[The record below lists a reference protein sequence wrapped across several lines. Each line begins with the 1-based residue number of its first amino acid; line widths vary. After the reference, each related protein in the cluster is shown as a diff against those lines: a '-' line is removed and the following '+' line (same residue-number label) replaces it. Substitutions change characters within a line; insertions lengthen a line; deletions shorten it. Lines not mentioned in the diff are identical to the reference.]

1 MAALGAS
8 EAEPNRRPLDGIRV
22 VELTS
27 ERCALAGKLLADM
40 GADVIVVEPPGG
52 SPMRAYEPFAA
63 DQPDPEGALWWWH
76 YNTSKRSV
84 VADLDSAEGADDFR
98 RLISTADVVIE
109 AEPLGRL
116 DALEL
121 DWTQL
126 GAAPPAKSPAESEV
140 VARTAPR
147 TAADAMG
154 SSDARTAPTASNP
167 DGPAASG
174 RNERLIW
181 VSITHNGR
189 ERPDPPATDLTV
201 LAEGGPVWS
210 CGYDDHAV
218 PPVRGGGNQGL
229 QMACQYAVATLM
241 AALWWREDSGLGQL
255 IDVSMLAAANLTC
268 EFATY
273 FWLNQQVDVQRQTG
287 RHALPQISDPTQV
300 RCADGRWL
308 NTGVPPRRGPEF
320 AALAGWVAGLGLMS
334 ECPYTEL
341 LKLGEN
347 YEQIDILH
355 LDADPLGAEVF
366 GAGRD
371 TVNFLAERLGAHEL
385 FVGLQSIGLACGIVY
400 SPEEMLADQHFVARG
415 FPVEIDHDGTPVTYP
430 GAPYKFSATPWHAT
444 RAPRLGEHQ
453 DLLAD

>member
-1 MAALGAS
+1 MASLNAS
-8 EAEPNRRPLDGIRV
+8 PTASPRPLDGLRV
-22 VELTS
+22 IELTS

-52 SPMRAYEPFAA
+52 SPMRGYEPFAGDEA
-63 DQPDPEGALWWWH
+63 DPEHALWWWH

-84 VADLDSAEGADDFR
+84 VLDLDAAEGAGDFR
-98 RLISTADVVIE
+98 RLVSTADVVIE

-116 DALEL
+116 AALGL
-121 DWTQL
+121 DWGQL
-126 GAAPPAKSPAESEV
+126 GGAPWGASAIAAQPS
-140 VARTAPR
+140 T
-147 TAADAMG
+147 DAG
-154 SSDARTAPTASNP
+154 E
-167 DGPAASG
+167 
-174 RNERLIW
+174 RNQRLIW

-189 ERPDPPATDLTV
+189 ERPDPPTTDLTV

-210 CGYDDHAV
+210 CGYDDHTL

-229 QMACQYAVATLM
+229 QMACHYAAATLM
-241 AALWWREDSGLGQL
+241 AALMWREDSGRGQL

-287 RHALPQISDPTQV
+287 RHALPQISEPTQV
-300 RCADGRWL
+300 QCADGRWL

-320 AALAGWVAGLGLMS
+320 AALSGWLAELGLAG

-341 LKLGEN
+341 LALGEG

-355 LDADPLGAEVF
+355 LDADPLSAEVF

-371 TVNFLAERLGAHEL
+371 TINFLAERLGAHEL

-400 SPEEMLADQHFVARG
+400 SPEEMLVDEHFVARG
-415 FPVEIDHDGTPVTYP
+415 FPVEIDHDGAPVTYP
-430 GAPYKFSATPWHAT
+430 GAPYKFSATPWRAT

>member
-1 MAALGAS
+1 MAGAGG
-8 EAEPNRRPLDGIRV
+8 ARPLDGLRV

-27 ERCALAGKLLADM
+27 QRCALAGKLLADM

-52 SPMRAYEPFAA
+52 SPMRGYEPFAG

-84 VADLDSAEGADDFR
+84 VVDLDTAAGAADFR
-98 RLISTADVVIE
+98 RLASTADAVIE

-116 DALEL
+116 DERGL
-121 DWTQL
+121 DWGQL
-126 GAAPPAKSPAESEV
+126 GGAGHS
-140 VARTAPR
+140 T
-147 TAADAMG
+147 DAI
-154 SSDARTAPTASNP
+154 SV
-167 DGPAASG
+167 
-174 RNERLIW
+174 RNDRLIW

-189 ERPDPPATDLTV
+189 DRPDPPATDLTV

-210 CGYDDHAV
+210 CGYDDHTI

-229 QMACQYAVATLM
+229 HMASQYAVVTLM
-241 AALWWREDSGLGQL
+241 AALMWREHSGRGQL
-255 IDVSMLAAANLTC
+255 IEVSMLAAANATC

-273 FWLNQQVDVQRQTG
+273 FWLNQQIEVQRQTG
-287 RHALPQISDPTQV
+287 RHALPQISEPTQV

-320 AALAGWVAGLGLMS
+320 AALAGWVTELGLM
-334 ECPYTEL
+334 EDCPYAEL
-341 LKLGEN
+341 LRLGEG

-400 SPEEMLADQHFVARG
+400 SPEEMLADEHFVTRG
-415 FPVEIDHDGTPVTYP
+415 FPVEIDHDGTAVTYP
-430 GAPYKFSATPWHAT
+430 GAPYKFSATPWRAT

-453 DLLAD
+453 DLLAE

>member
-1 MAALGAS
+1 MAGAGG
-8 EAEPNRRPLDGIRV
+8 ARPLDGLRV

-27 ERCALAGKLLADM
+27 QRCTLAGKLLADM

-52 SPMRAYEPFAA
+52 SPMRGYEPFAG

-84 VADLDSAEGADDFR
+84 VADLDSAAGAADFR
-98 RLISTADVVIE
+98 RLVSTADAVIE

-116 DALEL
+116 DALGL
-121 DWTQL
+121 DWGQL
-126 GAAPPAKSPAESEV
+126 G
-140 VARTAPR
+140 
-147 TAADAMG
+147 
-154 SSDARTAPTASNP
+154 
-167 DGPAASG
+167 G
-174 RNERLIW
+174 RNRRLIW

-189 ERPDPPATDLTV
+189 DRPDPPATDLTV

-210 CGYDDHAV
+210 CGYDDHTI

-229 QMACQYAVATLM
+229 HMASQYAAVTLM
-241 AALWWREDSGLGQL
+241 AALMWREHSGRGQL
-255 IDVSMLAAANLTC
+255 IEVSMLAAANATC

-273 FWLNQQVDVQRQTG
+273 FWLNQQIDVQRQTG
-287 RHALPQISDPTQV
+287 RHALPQISEPTQV
-300 RCADGRWL
+300 QCADGRWL

-320 AALAGWVAGLGLMS
+320 AALATWVTELGLME
-334 ECPYTEL
+334 ECPYAEL
-341 LKLGEN
+341 LLLGES

-400 SPEEMLADQHFVARG
+400 SPEEMLADEHFVTRG
-415 FPVEIDHDGTPVTYP
+415 FPVEIDHDGTAVTYP
-430 GAPYKFSATPWHAT
+430 GAPYKFSATPWRAT

-453 DLLAD
+453 DLLAE

>member
-1 MAALGAS
+1 MAAPDNSVSPG
-8 EAEPNRRPLDGIRV
+8 RRPLDGLRV
-22 VELTS
+22 IELTS

-40 GADVIVVEPPGG
+40 GADVIVLEPPGG
-52 SPMRAYEPFAA
+52 SPMRAYEPFAG
-63 DQPDPEGALWWWH
+63 DEPDPEQALWWWH

-84 VADLDSAEGADDFR
+84 VLDLDTADGADDFR
-98 RLISTADVVIE
+98 RLVSTSDVVIE

-121 DWTQL
+121 DWGQL
-126 GAAPPAKSPAESEV
+126 G
-140 VARTAPR
+140 
-147 TAADAMG
+147 
-154 SSDARTAPTASNP
+154 
-167 DGPAASG
+167 G
-174 RNERLIW
+174 RNRRIIW

-189 ERPDPPATDLTV
+189 NRPDPPATDLTV

-210 CGYDDHAV
+210 CGYDDHTI

-229 QMACQYAVATLM
+229 HMASQYAVVTLM
-241 AALWWREDSGLGQL
+241 AALMWREHSGRGQL
-255 IDVSMLAAANLTC
+255 IEVSMLAAANATC

-273 FWLNQQVDVQRQTG
+273 FWLNQQIEVQRQTG
-287 RHALPQISDPTQV
+287 RHALPQISEPTQV

-320 AALAGWVAGLGLMS
+320 AALATWLSELGLME
-334 ECPYTEL
+334 ECPYAEL
-341 LKLGEN
+341 LRLGES

-400 SPEEMLADQHFVARG
+400 SPEEMLVDEHFVTRG
-415 FPVEIDHDGTPVTYP
+415 FPVEIDHDGTAVTYP
-430 GAPYKFSATPWHAT
+430 GAPYKFSATPWRAT

-453 DLLAD
+453 NLLAE

>member
-1 MAALGAS
+1 MAALHDAS
-8 EAEPNRRPLDGIRV
+8 PASRRPLDGLRV
-22 VELTS
+22 IELTS

-52 SPMRAYEPFAA
+52 SPMRAYEPFAG
-63 DQPDPEGALWWWH
+63 DERDREQALWWWH

-84 VADLDSAEGADDFR
+84 VLDLDSAEGADDFR
-98 RLISTADVVIE
+98 RLASTSDVVIE

-116 DALEL
+116 AALGL
-121 DWTQL
+121 DWSQL
-126 GAAPPAKSPAESEV
+126 GGADSRPSQAAAEADRSSPVHRSMPPV
-140 VARTAPR
+140 
-147 TAADAMG
+147 
-154 SSDARTAPTASNP
+154 
-167 DGPAASG
+167 AASG
-174 RNERLIW
+174 SASGSDSAAAERNERLIW

-210 CGYDDHAV
+210 CGYDDHTT

-229 QMACQYAVATLM
+229 QMACHYAVATLM
-241 AALWWREDSGLGQL
+241 AALWWREDSGRGQL

-287 RHALPQISDPTQV
+287 RHALPQISEPTQV

-320 AALAGWVAGLGLMS
+320 AALSGWLAELGLAG
-334 ECPYTEL
+334 ECPYAEL
-341 LKLGEN
+341 LKLGES

-400 SPEEMLADQHFVARG
+400 SPEEMLADEHFLARG

-430 GAPYKFSATPWHAT
+430 GAPYQFSATPWRAT

>member
-1 MAALGAS
+1 MGAPPAARA
-8 EAEPNRRPLDGIRV
+8 LDGLRV
-22 VELTS
+22 IEVTS

-52 SPMRAYEPFAA
+52 SPMRAYEPFAG

-84 VADLDSAEGADDFR
+84 VLDLDETEGADDFK
-98 RLISTADVVIE
+98 RLVSTADAVIE

-116 DALEL
+116 DSLGL
-121 DWTQL
+121 DWNQL
-126 GAAPPAKSPAESEV
+126 GASGDA
-140 VARTAPR
+140 AR
-147 TAADAMG
+147 AALA
-154 SSDARTAPTASNP
+154 
-167 DGPAASG
+167 

-189 ERPDPPATDLTV
+189 DRPDPPATDLTV
-201 LAEGGPVWS
+201 LAEGGPMWS
-210 CGYDDHAV
+210 CGYDDHSI

-229 QMACQYAVATLM
+229 HMGSQYAVIALM
-241 AALWWREDSGLGQL
+241 AALMRREHTGRGQL
-255 IDVSMLAAANLTC
+255 IDVSMLAAANATC

-273 FWLNQQVDVQRQTG
+273 FWLNQQIEVQRQTG
-287 RHALPQISDPTQV
+287 RHALPQISEPTQV
-300 RCADGRWL
+300 QCADGRWL

-320 AALAGWVAGLGLMS
+320 AALAKWVAELGLFE

-341 LKLGEN
+341 LALGES

-355 LDADPLGAEVF
+355 LDADPLSAEVF

-371 TVNFLAERLGAHEL
+371 TINFLAERLGAYEL
-385 FVGLQSIGLACGIVY
+385 FVGLQTIGLACGIVY
-400 SPEEMLADQHFVARG
+400 APEEMLADEHFVARG

-430 GAPYKFSATPWHAT
+430 GAPYQFSATPWRAT

>member
-1 MAALGAS
+1 MAAPDNSVSPG
-8 EAEPNRRPLDGIRV
+8 RRPLDGLRV
-22 VELTS
+22 IELTS

-40 GADVIVVEPPGG
+40 GADVIVLEPPGG
-52 SPMRAYEPFAA
+52 SPMRAYEPFAG
-63 DQPDPEGALWWWH
+63 DEPDPEQALWWWH

-84 VADLDSAEGADDFR
+84 VLDLDTADGADDFR
-98 RLISTADVVIE
+98 RLVSTSDVVIE

-116 DALEL
+116 DALGL
-121 DWTQL
+121 DWGQL
-126 GAAPPAKSPAESEV
+126 G
-140 VARTAPR
+140 
-147 TAADAMG
+147 
-154 SSDARTAPTASNP
+154 
-167 DGPAASG
+167 G
-174 RNERLIW
+174 RNRRTIW

-189 ERPDPPATDLTV
+189 DRPDPPATDLTV

-210 CGYDDHAV
+210 CGYDDHTI

-229 QMACQYAVATLM
+229 HMASQYAVVTLM
-241 AALWWREDSGLGQL
+241 AALMWREHSGRGQL
-255 IDVSMLAAANLTC
+255 IEVSMLAAANATC

-273 FWLNQQVDVQRQTG
+273 FWLNQQIEVQRQTG
-287 RHALPQISDPTQV
+287 RHALPQITDATQV
-300 RCADGRWL
+300 QCADGRWL

-320 AALAGWVAGLGLMS
+320 AALATWVAELGLFE

-341 LKLGEN
+341 LALGED

-355 LDADPLGAEVF
+355 LDADPLGAEIF

-385 FVGLQSIGLACGIVY
+385 FTGLQSIGLACGIVY
-400 SPEEMLADQHFVARG
+400 SPEEMLADEHFVTRG
-415 FPVEIDHDGTPVTYP
+415 FPVEIDHDGTAVTYP
-430 GAPYKFSATPWHAT
+430 GAPYKFSATPWRAT

>member
-1 MAALGAS
+1 MSAFDAS
-8 EAEPNRRPLDGIRV
+8 SPASPRPLDGIRV
-22 VELTS
+22 IELTS

-52 SPMRAYEPFAA
+52 SPMRAYEPFAG
-63 DQPDPEGALWWWH
+63 DEHDREQALWWWH

-84 VADLDSAEGADDFR
+84 VLDLDETGGADDFH
-98 RLISTADVVIE
+98 RLVSTADVVIE

-116 DALEL
+116 DAAGL
-121 DWTQL
+121 DWRQL
-126 GAAPPAKSPAESEV
+126 GAASHAAIGAAQPSP
-140 VARTAPR
+140 
-147 TAADAMG
+147 D
-154 SSDARTAPTASNP
+154 
-167 DGPAASG
+167 ASG

-210 CGYDDHAV
+210 CGYDDHTI

-229 QMACQYAVATLM
+229 QMACHYAVATLM
-241 AALWWREDSGLGQL
+241 AALLWREDSGRGQL

-287 RHALPQISDPTQV
+287 RHALPQISEPTQV
-300 RCADGRWL
+300 RCADDRWL

-320 AALAGWVAGLGLMS
+320 AALSGWLAELGLAS

-341 LKLGEN
+341 LKLGES

-355 LDADPLGAEVF
+355 LDADPLSAEVF

-371 TVNFLAERLGAHEL
+371 TINFLAERLGAHEL

-400 SPEEMLADQHFVARG
+400 SPEEMLADEHFVARG

-430 GAPYKFSATPWHAT
+430 GAPYRFSATPWRAT

>member
-1 MAALGAS
+1 MSAFDAS
-8 EAEPNRRPLDGIRV
+8 SPASPRPLDGVRV
-22 VELTS
+22 IELTS

-52 SPMRAYEPFAA
+52 SPMRAYEPFAG
-63 DQPDPEGALWWWH
+63 DEPDREQALWWWH

-84 VADLDSAEGADDFR
+84 VLDLDETDGADDFL
-98 RLISTADVVIE
+98 RLVSTADVVIE

-116 DALEL
+116 DAAGL
-121 DWTQL
+121 DWRQL
-126 GAAPPAKSPAESEV
+126 GAVSH
-140 VARTAPR
+140 
-147 TAADAMG
+147 AATGAAQPSTDAG
-154 SSDARTAPTASNP
+154 R
-167 DGPAASG
+167 

-210 CGYDDHAV
+210 CGYDDHTI

-229 QMACQYAVATLM
+229 QMACHYAVATLM
-241 AALWWREDSGLGQL
+241 AALMWREDSGRGQL

-287 RHALPQISDPTQV
+287 RHALPQISEPTQV

-320 AALAGWVAGLGLMS
+320 VALSGWLDELGMAG

-341 LKLGEN
+341 LKLGES

-355 LDADPLGAEVF
+355 LDADPLSAEVF

-371 TVNFLAERLGAHEL
+371 TINFLAERLGAHEL

-400 SPEEMLADQHFVARG
+400 SPEEMLTDEHFVARG
-415 FPVEIDHDGTPVTYP
+415 FPVEIDHDGIPVTYP
-430 GAPYKFSATPWHAT
+430 GAPYRFSATPWRAT

>member
-40 GADVIVVEPPGG
+40 GAEVIVVEPPGG
-52 SPMRAYEPFAA
+52 SPMRAYEPFAGNE
-63 DQPDPEGALWWWH
+63 PDREQALWWWH
-76 YNTSKRSV
+76 YNTSKRSLV
-84 VADLDSAEGADDFR
+84 LDLDETEGADDFR
-98 RLISTADVVIE
+98 RLVSTSDVVIE

-116 DALEL
+116 AALGL
-121 DWTQL
+121 DWSQL
-126 GAAPPAKSPAESEV
+126 GRGVTDA
-140 VARTAPR
+140 
-147 TAADAMG
+147 AADAAQ
-154 SSDARTAPTASNP
+154 SSPNASR
-167 DGPAASG
+167 

-210 CGYDDHAV
+210 CGYDDHTV

-241 AALWWREDSGLGQL
+241 AALWWREDSGRGQL

-320 AALAGWVAGLGLMS
+320 AALAGWVAELGLMS

-341 LKLGEN
+341 LRLGEN

-400 SPEEMLADQHFVARG
+400 SPEEMLADQHFEARG

>member
-1 MAALGAS
+1 MAGAGG
-8 EAEPNRRPLDGIRV
+8 ARPLDGLRV

-27 ERCALAGKLLADM
+27 QRCTLAGKLLADM
-40 GADVIVVEPPGG
+40 GAEVIVVEPPGG
-52 SPMRAYEPFAA
+52 SPMRGHEPFAG

-84 VADLDSAEGADDFR
+84 VVDLDSAAGAADFR
-98 RLISTADVVIE
+98 RLVSTADAVIE

-116 DALEL
+116 DALGL
-121 DWTQL
+121 DWGQL
-126 GAAPPAKSPAESEV
+126 G
-140 VARTAPR
+140 
-147 TAADAMG
+147 
-154 SSDARTAPTASNP
+154 
-167 DGPAASG
+167 GPATDAGG
-174 RNERLIW
+174 RNRRLVW

-189 ERPDPPATDLTV
+189 DRPDPPATDLTV

-210 CGYDDHAV
+210 CGYDDHTI

-229 QMACQYAVATLM
+229 HMASQYAVVTLM
-241 AALWWREDSGLGQL
+241 AALMWREHSGRGQL
-255 IDVSMLAAANLTC
+255 IEVSMLAAANATC

-273 FWLNQQVDVQRQTG
+273 FWLNQQIDVQRQTG
-287 RHALPQISDPTQV
+287 RHALPQISEPTQV
-300 RCADGRWL
+300 QCADGRWL

-320 AALAGWVAGLGLMS
+320 AALATWVTELGLME
-334 ECPYTEL
+334 ECPYAEL
-341 LKLGEN
+341 LRLGES

-400 SPEEMLADQHFVARG
+400 SPEEMLADEHFVTRG
-415 FPVEIDHDGTPVTYP
+415 FPVEIDHDGTAVTYP
-430 GAPYKFSATPWHAT
+430 GAPYKFSATPWSAT

-453 DLLAD
+453 DLLAE

>member
-1 MAALGAS
+1 MTSAGGV
-8 EAEPNRRPLDGIRV
+8 RPLDGLRV

-27 ERCALAGKLLADM
+27 QRCALGGKLLADM

-52 SPMRAYEPFAA
+52 SQMRTYEPFAG
-63 DQPDPEGALWWWH
+63 DRPDPEGALWWWH

-84 VADLDSAEGADDFR
+84 VVDLDSAAGAADFR
-98 RLISTADVVIE
+98 RLVSTADAVIE

-116 DALEL
+116 DALGL
-121 DWTQL
+121 DWGQL
-126 GAAPPAKSPAESEV
+126 G
-140 VARTAPR
+140 
-147 TAADAMG
+147 
-154 SSDARTAPTASNP
+154 
-167 DGPAASG
+167 G
-174 RNERLIW
+174 RNRRLIW

-189 ERPDPPATDLTV
+189 DRPDPPATDLTV

-210 CGYDDHAV
+210 CGYDDHTI

-229 QMACQYAVATLM
+229 HMASQYAVVTLM
-241 AALWWREDSGLGQL
+241 AALMWREHSGRGQL
-255 IDVSMLAAANLTC
+255 IEVSMLAAANATC

-273 FWLNQQVDVQRQTG
+273 FWLNQQIEVQRQTG
-287 RHALPQISDPTQV
+287 RHALPQITDATQV
-300 RCADGRWL
+300 QCADGRWL

-320 AALAGWVAGLGLMS
+320 AALAKWVAELGLFE

-341 LKLGEN
+341 LALGEG

-371 TVNFLAERLGAHEL
+371 TVNFLAARLGAHEL

-400 SPEEMLADQHFVARG
+400 SPEEMLADEHFVTRG
-415 FPVEIDHDGTPVTYP
+415 FPVEIDHDGTAVTYP
-430 GAPYKFSATPWHAT
+430 GAPYKFSATPWRAT

-453 DLLAD
+453 DLLAE

>member
-1 MAALGAS
+1 MAP
-8 EAEPNRRPLDGIRV
+8 PNRRPLDGIRV
-22 VELTS
+22 IELTS

-52 SPMRAYEPFAA
+52 SPMRAYEPFAG
-63 DQPDPEGALWWWH
+63 DEPDREQALWWWH

-84 VADLDSAEGADDFR
+84 VADLDQTDGADDFR
-98 RLISTADVVIE
+98 RLVSTSDVVIE

-116 DALEL
+116 AALGL
-121 DWTQL
+121 DWSQL
-126 GAAPPAKSPAESEV
+126 GRAAPS
-140 VARTAPR
+140 T
-147 TAADAMG
+147 TADA
-154 SSDARTAPTASNP
+154 ARPSAEASR
-167 DGPAASG
+167 

-210 CGYDDHAV
+210 CGYDDHTV

-229 QMACQYAVATLM
+229 QMACHYAVATLM
-241 AALWWREDSGLGQL
+241 AALWWREDSGRGQL

-320 AALAGWVAGLGLMS
+320 AALAGWVDELGLTD
-334 ECPYTEL
+334 ECPYSEL
-341 LKLGEN
+341 LKLGEE

-453 DLLAD
+453 DVLAD

>member
-1 MAALGAS
+1 MAGAGG
-8 EAEPNRRPLDGIRV
+8 ARPLDGLRV

-27 ERCALAGKLLADM
+27 QRCTLAGKLLADM

-52 SPMRAYEPFAA
+52 SPMRGHEPFAG

-84 VADLDSAEGADDFR
+84 VVDLDSAAGAADFR
-98 RLISTADVVIE
+98 RLVSTADAVIE

-116 DALEL
+116 DALGL
-121 DWTQL
+121 DWGQL
-126 GAAPPAKSPAESEV
+126 G
-140 VARTAPR
+140 
-147 TAADAMG
+147 
-154 SSDARTAPTASNP
+154 
-167 DGPAASG
+167 GPATDAGG
-174 RNERLIW
+174 RNQRLIW

-189 ERPDPPATDLTV
+189 DRPDPPATDLTV

-210 CGYDDHAV
+210 CGYDDHTI

-229 QMACQYAVATLM
+229 HMASQYAVVTLM
-241 AALWWREDSGLGQL
+241 AALMWREHSGRGQL
-255 IDVSMLAAANLTC
+255 IEVSMLAAANATC

-273 FWLNQQVDVQRQTG
+273 FWLNQQIDVQRQTG
-287 RHALPQISDPTQV
+287 RHALPQISEPTQV
-300 RCADGRWL
+300 QCADGRWL

-320 AALAGWVAGLGLMS
+320 AALATWVTELGLME
-334 ECPYTEL
+334 ECPYAEL
-341 LKLGEN
+341 LRLGES

-400 SPEEMLADQHFVARG
+400 SPEEMLADEHFVTRG
-415 FPVEIDHDGTPVTYP
+415 FPVEIDHDGTAVTYP

-453 DLLAD
+453 HLLTD

>member
-1 MAALGAS
+1 MGAPPAARA
-8 EAEPNRRPLDGIRV
+8 LDGLRV
-22 VELTS
+22 IEVTS

-52 SPMRAYEPFAA
+52 SPMRAYEPFAG

-84 VADLDSAEGADDFR
+84 VLDLDETEGADDFK
-98 RLISTADVVIE
+98 RLVSTADAVIE

-116 DALEL
+116 DSLGL
-121 DWTQL
+121 DWNQL
-126 GAAPPAKSPAESEV
+126 GASGDA
-140 VARTAPR
+140 AR
-147 TAADAMG
+147 AALA
-154 SSDARTAPTASNP
+154 
-167 DGPAASG
+167 

-189 ERPDPPATDLTV
+189 DRPDPPATDLTV
-201 LAEGGPVWS
+201 LAEGGPMWS
-210 CGYDDHAV
+210 CGYDDHSI

-229 QMACQYAVATLM
+229 HMGSQYAVIALM
-241 AALWWREDSGLGQL
+241 AALMRREHAGRGQL
-255 IDVSMLAAANLTC
+255 IDVSMLAAANATC

-273 FWLNQQVDVQRQTG
+273 FWLNQQIEVQRQTG
-287 RHALPQISDPTQV
+287 RHALPQISEPTQV
-300 RCADGRWL
+300 QCADGRWL

-320 AALAGWVAGLGLMS
+320 AALAEWVAELGLFE

-341 LKLGEN
+341 LALGES

-355 LDADPLGAEVF
+355 LDADPLSAEVF

-371 TVNFLAERLGAHEL
+371 TINFLAERLGAYEL
-385 FVGLQSIGLACGIVY
+385 FVGLQTIGLACGIVY
-400 SPEEMLADQHFVARG
+400 APEEMSADEHFVARG

-430 GAPYKFSATPWHAT
+430 GAPYQFSATPWRAT

>member
-1 MAALGAS
+1 MTAPREPAAPPVPSPAC
-8 EAEPNRRPLDGIRV
+8 ALDGLRV
-22 VELTS
+22 IELTS

-40 GADVIVVEPPGG
+40 GADVIVVEPPEG
-52 SPMRAYEPFAA
+52 SPTRAYEPFAG
-63 DQPDPEGALWWWH
+63 DRPDPEGALWWWH

-84 VADLDSAEGADDFR
+84 VVDLDSAGGAADLR
-98 RLISTADVVIE
+98 RLLSTADAVIE

-116 DALEL
+116 DRLGL
-121 DWTQL
+121 DWHQL
-126 GAAPPAKSPAESEV
+126 GGNGGATDP
-140 VARTAPR
+140 
-147 TAADAMG
+147 ADAA
-154 SSDARTAPTASNP
+154 SARN
-167 DGPAASG
+167 D
-174 RNERLIW
+174 RLIW

-189 ERPDPPATDLTV
+189 DRPDPPATDLTV

-210 CGYDDHAV
+210 CGYDDHSI

-229 QMACQYAVATLM
+229 HMGSQYAVIALM
-241 AALWWREDSGLGQL
+241 AALMRREHTGRGQL
-255 IDVSMLAAANLTC
+255 IDVSMLAAANATC

-273 FWLNQQVDVQRQTG
+273 FWLNQQIDVQRQTG
-287 RHALPQISDPTQV
+287 RHALPQLTEPTQV
-300 RCADGRWL
+300 QCADGRWL

-320 AALAGWVAGLGLMS
+320 AALSKWVAELGLFE

-341 LKLGEN
+341 LALGES
-347 YEQIDILH
+347 YELIDILH

-400 SPEEMLADQHFVARG
+400 SPEEMLADEHFVARG
-415 FPVEIDHDGTPVTYP
+415 FPVEIDHGGTAVTYP
-430 GAPYKFSATPWHAT
+430 GAPFKFSATPWRAT

-453 DLLAD
+453 DLLAG

>member
-1 MAALGAS
+1 MAGAGG
-8 EAEPNRRPLDGIRV
+8 ARPLDGLRV

-27 ERCALAGKLLADM
+27 QRCALAGKLLADM

-52 SPMRAYEPFAA
+52 SQMRTYEPFAG
-63 DQPDPEGALWWWH
+63 DRPDPEGALWWWH

-84 VADLDSAEGADDFR
+84 VVDLDSAAGAADFR
-98 RLISTADVVIE
+98 RLVSTADAVIE

-116 DALEL
+116 DALGL
-121 DWTQL
+121 DWDQL
-126 GAAPPAKSPAESEV
+126 GGA
-140 VARTAPR
+140 T
-147 TAADAMG
+147 ADAG
-154 SSDARTAPTASNP
+154 
-167 DGPAASG
+167 G
-174 RNERLIW
+174 RNRRLIW

-189 ERPDPPATDLTV
+189 DRPDAPATDLTV

-210 CGYDDHAV
+210 CGYDDHTI

-229 QMACQYAVATLM
+229 HMASQYAVVTLM
-241 AALWWREDSGLGQL
+241 AALMWREHSGRGQL
-255 IDVSMLAAANLTC
+255 IEVSMLAAANATC

-273 FWLNQQVDVQRQTG
+273 FWLNQQIEVQRQTG
-287 RHALPQISDPTQV
+287 RHALPQISEPTQV
-300 RCADGRWL
+300 QCADGRWL

-320 AALAGWVAGLGLMS
+320 AALAKWVAELGLFE

-341 LKLGEN
+341 LALGEG

-371 TVNFLAERLGAHEL
+371 TVNFLAARLGAHEL

-400 SPEEMLADQHFVARG
+400 SPEEMLADEHFVTRG
-415 FPVEIDHDGTPVTYP
+415 FPVEIDHDGTAVTYP
-430 GAPYKFSATPWHAT
+430 GAPYKFSATPWRAT

-453 DLLAD
+453 DLLAE

>member
-1 MAALGAS
+1 MASLNAS
-8 EAEPNRRPLDGIRV
+8 PTASPRPLDGLRV
-22 VELTS
+22 IELTS

-52 SPMRAYEPFAA
+52 SPMRAYEPFADDEA
-63 DQPDPEGALWWWH
+63 DPERALWWWH

-84 VADLDSAEGADDFR
+84 VLDLDAADGAGDFR
-98 RLISTADVVIE
+98 RLVSTADVVIE

-116 DALEL
+116 AALGL
-121 DWTQL
+121 DWNQL
-126 GAAPPAKSPAESEV
+126 RGAPSSASAI
-140 VARTAPR
+140 
-147 TAADAMG
+147 AAQPSTD
-154 SSDARTAPTASNP
+154 
-167 DGPAASG
+167 ASG

-210 CGYDDHAV
+210 CGYDDHTL

-229 QMACQYAVATLM
+229 QMACHYAAATLM
-241 AALWWREDSGLGQL
+241 AALIWREDSGRGQL

-273 FWLNQQVDVQRQTG
+273 FWLNQQVNVQRQTG
-287 RHALPQISDPTQV
+287 RHALPQISEPTQV
-300 RCADGRWL
+300 RCADSRWL

-320 AALAGWVAGLGLMS
+320 AALSGWLAELGLAG

-341 LKLGEN
+341 LKLGES

-355 LDADPLGAEVF
+355 LDADPLSAEVF

-371 TVNFLAERLGAHEL
+371 TINFLAERLGAHEL

-400 SPEEMLADQHFVARG
+400 SPEEMLVDEHFVARG
-415 FPVEIDHDGTPVTYP
+415 FPVAIDHDGTPVTYP
-430 GAPYKFSATPWHAT
+430 GAPYKFSATPWRAT

>member
-1 MAALGAS
+1 MASLNAS
-8 EAEPNRRPLDGIRV
+8 PTASPRPLDGLRV
-22 VELTS
+22 IELTS

-52 SPMRAYEPFAA
+52 SPMRAYEPFAGDEA
-63 DQPDPEGALWWWH
+63 DPEHALWWWH

-84 VADLDSAEGADDFR
+84 VLDLDAAEGAGDFR
-98 RLISTADVVIE
+98 RLVSTADVVIE

-116 DALEL
+116 AALGL
-121 DWTQL
+121 DWGQL
-126 GAAPPAKSPAESEV
+126 GGVPWGASAIAAQPS
-140 VARTAPR
+140 T
-147 TAADAMG
+147 DAG
-154 SSDARTAPTASNP
+154 E
-167 DGPAASG
+167 
-174 RNERLIW
+174 RNQRLIW

-210 CGYDDHAV
+210 CGYDDHAL

-229 QMACQYAVATLM
+229 QMACHYAAATLM
-241 AALWWREDSGLGQL
+241 AALMWREDSGRGQL

-273 FWLNQQVDVQRQTG
+273 FWLNQQVNVQRQTG
-287 RHALPQISDPTQV
+287 RHALPQISEPTQV
-300 RCADGRWL
+300 QCADGRWL

-320 AALAGWVAGLGLMS
+320 AALSGWLAELGLAG

-341 LKLGEN
+341 LALGEG

-355 LDADPLGAEVF
+355 LDADPLSAEVF

-371 TVNFLAERLGAHEL
+371 TINFLAERLGAHEL

-400 SPEEMLADQHFVARG
+400 SPEEMLVDEHFVARG
-415 FPVEIDHDGTPVTYP
+415 FPVEIDHDGAPVTYP
-430 GAPYKFSATPWHAT
+430 GAPYKFSATPWRAT

>member
-1 MAALGAS
+1 MAAPDDAAPAS
-8 EAEPNRRPLDGIRV
+8 RRPLDGLRV
-22 VELTS
+22 IELTS

-52 SPMRAYEPFAA
+52 SPMRAYEPFAG
-63 DQPDPEGALWWWH
+63 DQPDPEHALWWWH

-84 VADLDSAEGADDFR
+84 VLDLDAADGAGDFR
-98 RLISTADVVIE
+98 RLVSTSDVVIE

-116 DALEL
+116 AALGL
-121 DWTQL
+121 DWSQL
-126 GAAPPAKSPAESEV
+126 GGASSTTSAMPARPAP
-140 VARTAPR
+140 
-147 TAADAMG
+147 DA
-154 SSDARTAPTASNP
+154 T
-167 DGPAASG
+167 G
-174 RNERLIW
+174 RNERLVW

-210 CGYDDHAV
+210 CGYDDHAL

-229 QMACQYAVATLM
+229 QMACHYAIATLM
-241 AALWWREDSGLGQL
+241 AALMWREDSGRGQL

-273 FWLNQQVDVQRQTG
+273 FWLNQHVEVQRQTG
-287 RHALPQISDPTQV
+287 RHALPQISEPTQV

-320 AALAGWVAGLGLMS
+320 AALMGWLADLGLAG

-341 LKLGEN
+341 LRLGES

-355 LDADPLGAEVF
+355 LDADPLSAEVF

-371 TVNFLAERLGAHEL
+371 TVNFLSERLGAHEL

-400 SPEEMLADQHFVARG
+400 SPEEMLADEHFVTRG
-415 FPVEIDHDGTPVTYP
+415 FPVEIDHDGTAVTYP
-430 GAPYKFSATPWHAT
+430 GAPYKFSATPWRAT

-453 DLLAD
+453 HLLADGIRQEEALKR

>member
-1 MAALGAS
+1 MGAPPAARA
-8 EAEPNRRPLDGIRV
+8 LDGLRV
-22 VELTS
+22 IEVTS

-52 SPMRAYEPFAA
+52 SPMRAYEPFAG

-84 VADLDSAEGADDFR
+84 VLDLDETEGADDFK
-98 RLISTADVVIE
+98 RLVSTADAVIE

-116 DALEL
+116 DSLGL
-121 DWTQL
+121 DWNQL
-126 GAAPPAKSPAESEV
+126 GASGDA
-140 VARTAPR
+140 ARGAL
-147 TAADAMG
+147 A
-154 SSDARTAPTASNP
+154 
-167 DGPAASG
+167 

-189 ERPDPPATDLTV
+189 DRPDPPATDLTV
-201 LAEGGPVWS
+201 LAEGGPMWS
-210 CGYDDHAV
+210 CGYDDHSI

-229 QMACQYAVATLM
+229 HMGSQYAVIALM
-241 AALWWREDSGLGQL
+241 AALMRREHAGRGQL
-255 IDVSMLAAANLTC
+255 IDVSMLAAANATC

-273 FWLNQQVDVQRQTG
+273 FWLNQQIEVQRQTG
-287 RHALPQISDPTQV
+287 RHALPQISEPTQV
-300 RCADGRWL
+300 QCADGRWL

-320 AALAGWVAGLGLMS
+320 AALAEWVAELGLFE
-334 ECPYTEL
+334 ECPFTEL
-341 LKLGEN
+341 LALGES

-355 LDADPLGAEVF
+355 LDADPLSAEVF

-371 TVNFLAERLGAHEL
+371 TINFLAERLGAYEL
-385 FVGLQSIGLACGIVY
+385 FVGLQTIGLACGIVY
-400 SPEEMLADQHFVARG
+400 APEEMLADEHFVARG

-430 GAPYKFSATPWHAT
+430 GAPYQFSATPWRAT

>member
-1 MAALGAS
+1 MSAPSAPRA
-8 EAEPNRRPLDGIRV
+8 LDGLRV
-22 VELTS
+22 IELTS

-52 SPMRAYEPFAA
+52 SPMRAYEPFAG
-63 DQPDPEGALWWWH
+63 DQPDPEAALWWWH

-84 VADLDSAEGADDFR
+84 VADLDSAQGADDFR
-98 RLISTADVVIE
+98 NLVRTADAVIE

-116 DALEL
+116 DSLKL
-121 DWTQL
+121 DWNQL
-126 GAAPPAKSPAESEV
+126 GGAGEPAE
-140 VARTAPR
+140 
-147 TAADAMG
+147 
-154 SSDARTAPTASNP
+154 
-167 DGPAASG
+167 AASA
-174 RNERLIW
+174 RNQRLIW

-189 ERPDPPATDLTV
+189 ERPDPPTTDLTV
-201 LAEGGPVWS
+201 LCEGGPVWS
-210 CGYDDHAV
+210 CGYDDHTI

-229 QMACQYAVATLM
+229 HMGSQYGVVALM
-241 AALWWREDSGLGQL
+241 AALMRRENTGRGQL
-255 IDVSMLAAANLTC
+255 IDVSMLAAANATC

-273 FWLNQQVDVQRQTG
+273 FWLNQQIDVQRQTG
-287 RHALPQISDPTQV
+287 RHALPLISDPTQV
-300 RCADGRWL
+300 QCADGRWL

-320 AALAGWVAGLGLMS
+320 AALAKWVAELGLFE

-341 LKLGEN
+341 LALGES

-385 FVGLQSIGLACGIVY
+385 FVGLQTIGLACGIVY
-400 SPEEMLADQHFVARG
+400 SPEEMLTDEHFTARG
-415 FPVEIDHDGTPVTYP
+415 FPVEIDHDGTAVTYP
-430 GAPYKFSATPWHAT
+430 GAPFKFSATPWRAT